1 MEHVGFLSRH
11 AKTPFNNLTI
21 SIRRDVS
28 AVNKTFLKEIFYI
41 KKIHLDG
48 KSDKKC
54 RKTKYENAN
63 KIVKLFLR

>member
-1 MEHVGFLSRH
+1 MEHMRFLCRH
-11 AKTPFNNLTI
+11 GRTPFINLTI
-21 SIRRDVS
+21 SIKRNVS

-48 KSDKKC
+48 KSDKKS

-63 KIVKLFLR
+63 KVVKLFLR

>member
-1 MEHVGFLSRH
+1 MRFLCRH
-11 AKTPFNNLTI
+11 GRTPFNNITN
-21 SIRRDVS
+21 SIERNVS